1 MVPLFLFLT
10 CARSFSRRAR
20 SEQNL
25 KKAND
30 EILSLKEQL
39 DKTSVQITALKKDKI
54 DAQNEKLQ
62 ATKRA
67 RLSATKLKDLTVQ
80 CNRKENPNTVEELEK
95 RVNVLNKTVSGLAST
110 NSKLRGELASIKLKN
125 KDDDT
130 ADARNSSSRERP
142 STSTSLRAK
151 SLETQ
156 VKSLQNSLKIEKKHE
171 DAAKVIAQFLQKHPD
186 LALRIPTMEER
197 MRETGLSDTLAN
209 VRKQALTQQMMANPA
224 QKPTFWPRP
233 DGQSGGAQRFNSGSE
248 VAKTSKII
256 PIRYK
261 REGMCYKGLHNI
273 FSAQI
278 HVIQLQIHMDD
289 LRSGHFSDLP
299 IISQRQK
306 FQLPL
311 NAI

>member
-130 ADARNSSSRERP
+130 ADARNSSSRD
-142 STSTSLRAK
+142 STSLQAR

-156 VKSLQNSLKIEKKHE
+156 VKSLQNSLKIEKKH
-171 DAAKVIAQFLQKHPD
+171 AAESSTMLDRYQKRITN
-186 LALRIPTMEER
+186 LERALRSSPTPTDNGKETER
-197 MRETGLSDTLAN
+197 AGADSSQQLQDKILSLENAN
-209 VRKQALTQQMMANPA
+209 KDLQQRLKDINSS
-224 QKPTFWPRP
+224 
-233 DGQSGGAQRFNSGSE
+233 DGNVSQLRQLKAENDSLKKENERL
-248 VAKTSKII
+248 SKI
-256 PIRYK
+256 
-261 REGMCYKGLHNI
+261 GT
-273 FSAQI
+273 ST
-278 HVIQLQIHMDD
+278 
-289 LRSGHFSDLP
+289 LRVPLYC
-299 IISQRQK
+299 ISH
-306 FQLPL
+306 LT
-311 NAI
+311 

>member
-156 VKSLQNSLKIEKKHE
+156 VKSLQNSLKIEKKH
-171 DAAKVIAQFLQKHPD
+171 AAESSTMLDRYQKRITN
-186 LALRIPTMEER
+186 LERALRSSPTPTDNGKETER
-197 MRETGLSDTLAN
+197 AGADSSQQLQDKILSLENAN
-209 VRKQALTQQMMANPA
+209 KDLQQRLKDINSSDGKA
-224 QKPTFWPRP
+224 QLRQLKAENDSLKKENERL
-233 DGQSGGAQRFNSGSE
+233 
-248 VAKTSKII
+248 SKI
-256 PIRYK
+256 
-261 REGMCYKGLHNI
+261 GT
-273 FSAQI
+273 ST
-278 HVIQLQIHMDD
+278 
-289 LRSGHFSDLP
+289 LRVPLYC
-299 IISQRQK
+299 ISH
-306 FQLPL
+306 LT
-311 NAI
+311 

>member
-39 DKTSVQITALKKDKI
+39 NMTSVQITALKKDKI

-130 ADARNSSSRERP
+130 ADARNSSSRD
-142 STSTSLRAK
+142 STSLRAR

-156 VKSLQNSLKIEKKHE
+156 VKSLQNSLKIEKKH
-171 DAAKVIAQFLQKHPD
+171 AAESSTMLDRYQKRITN
-186 LALRIPTMEER
+186 LERALRSSPTPTDNGKETER
-197 MRETGLSDTLAN
+197 AGADSSQQLQDKILSLENAN
-209 VRKQALTQQMMANPA
+209 KDLQQRLKDINSSDGKA
-224 QKPTFWPRP
+224 QLRQLKAENDSLKKENERL
-233 DGQSGGAQRFNSGSE
+233 
-248 VAKTSKII
+248 SKI
-256 PIRYK
+256 
-261 REGMCYKGLHNI
+261 GT
-273 FSAQI
+273 ST
-278 HVIQLQIHMDD
+278 
-289 LRSGHFSDLP
+289 LRV
-299 IISQRQK
+299 
-306 FQLPL
+306 PL
-311 NAI
+311 NCISHLT

>member
-156 VKSLQNSLKIEKKHE
+156 VKSLQNSLKIEKKH
-171 DAAKVIAQFLQKHPD
+171 AAESSTMLDRYQKRITN
-186 LALRIPTMEER
+186 LERALRSSPTPTDNGKETER
-197 MRETGLSDTLAN
+197 AGADSSQQLQDKILSLENAN
-209 VRKQALTQQMMANPA
+209 KDLQQRLKDINSSDGKA
-224 QKPTFWPRP
+224 QLRQLKAENDSLKKENERL
-233 DGQSGGAQRFNSGSE
+233 
-248 VAKTSKII
+248 SKI
-256 PIRYK
+256 
-261 REGMCYKGLHNI
+261 GT
-273 FSAQI
+273 FA
-278 HVIQLQIHMDD
+278 
-289 LRSGHFSDLP
+289 LRVLYCSHLTLLIY
-299 IISQRQK
+299 IISPFLLKIIWTSLKKSRT
-306 FQLPL
+306 L
-311 NAI
+311 NTR

>member
-1 MVPLFLFLT
+1 M
-10 CARSFSRRAR
+10 
-20 SEQNL
+20 
-25 KKAND
+25 
-30 EILSLKEQL
+30 KEQL

-156 VKSLQNSLKIEKKHE
+156 VKSLQNSLKIEKKH
-171 DAAKVIAQFLQKHPD
+171 AAESSTMLDRYQKRITN
-186 LALRIPTMEER
+186 LERALRSSPTPMDNGKETER
-197 MRETGLSDTLAN
+197 AGADS
-209 VRKQALTQQMMANPA
+209 TQQLQDKVLSLENANKDL
-224 QKPTFWPRP
+224 QQRLKDINSS
-233 DGQSGGAQRFNSGSE
+233 DGNVSQLRQLKAENDSLKKENERL
-248 VAKTSKII
+248 SKI
-256 PIRYK
+256 
-261 REGMCYKGLHNI
+261 GT
-273 FSAQI
+273 ST
-278 HVIQLQIHMDD
+278 
-289 LRSGHFSDLP
+289 LRVPLYC
-299 IISQRQK
+299 ISH
-306 FQLPL
+306 LT
-311 NAI
+311 

>member
-1 MVPLFLFLT
+1 MFI
-10 CARSFSRRAR
+10 ARSFSRRAR

-25 KKAND
+25 KAANN

-67 RLSATKLKDLTVQ
+67 RLSATKLKDLTDE

-130 ADARNSSSRERP
+130 AADARNSYSRERP

-151 SLETQ
+151 TLETKVQ
-156 VKSLQNSLKIEKKHE
+156 SLQNSLKIEKKH
-171 DAAKVIAQFLQKHPD
+171 AAESSTMLDRYQKRITN
-186 LALRIPTMEER
+186 LERALRSSPTPIDNGKETER
-197 MRETGLSDTLAN
+197 ADADSSHLQDKILSLENAN
-209 VRKQALTQQMMANPA
+209 KDLQQRLKDINSS
-224 QKPTFWPRP
+224 
-233 DGQSGGAQRFNSGSE
+233 DGDVGTRLRQLKAENDSLKKENERL
-248 VAKTSKII
+248 SKIGTSTLRVPLYCI
-256 PIRYK
+256 SH
-261 REGMCYKGLHNI
+261 LTLLTI
-273 FSAQI
+273 F
-278 HVIQLQIHMDD
+278 LY
-289 LRSGHFSDLP
+289 F
-299 IISQRQK
+299 
-306 FQLPL
+306 
-311 NAI
+311 

>member
-156 VKSLQNSLKIEKKHE
+156 VKSLQNSLKIEKKH
-171 DAAKVIAQFLQKHPD
+171 AAESSTMLDRYQKRITN
-186 LALRIPTMEER
+186 LERALRSSPTPTDNGKETER
-197 MRETGLSDTLAN
+197 AGAADSSQQLHDKILSLENAN
-209 VRKQALTQQMMANPA
+209 KDLQQRLKDINSS
-224 QKPTFWPRP
+224 
-233 DGQSGGAQRFNSGSE
+233 DGNVSQLRQLKAENDSLKKENERL
-248 VAKTSKII
+248 SKI
-256 PIRYK
+256 
-261 REGMCYKGLHNI
+261 GT
-273 FSAQI
+273 FA
-278 HVIQLQIHMDD
+278 
-289 LRSGHFSDLP
+289 LRVPLYCISHLTLLIY
-299 IISQRQK
+299 IISPFLLKIIWTSLKKSRT
-306 FQLPL
+306 L
-311 NAI
+311 NTR

>member
-130 ADARNSSSRERP
+130 ADARNSSSRD
-142 STSTSLRAK
+142 STSLQAR

-156 VKSLQNSLKIEKKHE
+156 VKSLQNSLKIEKKH
-171 DAAKVIAQFLQKHPD
+171 AAESSTMLDRYQKRITN
-186 LALRIPTMEER
+186 LERALRSSPTPTDNGKETER
-197 MRETGLSDTLAN
+197 AGADSSQQLQDKILSLENAN
-209 VRKQALTQQMMANPA
+209 KDLQQRLKDINSSDGKA
-224 QKPTFWPRP
+224 QLRQLKAENDSLKKENERL
-233 DGQSGGAQRFNSGSE
+233 
-248 VAKTSKII
+248 SKI
-256 PIRYK
+256 
-261 REGMCYKGLHNI
+261 GT
-273 FSAQI
+273 ST
-278 HVIQLQIHMDD
+278 
-289 LRSGHFSDLP
+289 LRVPLYC
-299 IISQRQK
+299 ISH
-306 FQLPL
+306 LT
-311 NAI
+311 